1 MADLARSTITTDGA
15 DGFGIAVYGVGSY
28 TSYMYPGGLDVK
40 QINVR
45 RGDAGG
51 YSSSRGPSASWYRWR
66 YDATTG
72 RGSSLR

>member
-51 YSSSRGPSASWYRWR
+51 YTVELWVSAR
-66 YDATTG
+66 
-72 RGSSLR
+72 SLEVCFVIRPRFVYN